1 MSNDANALKRKEQ
14 IKKILVYGGM
24 VMLCLVSFYFIFKPS
39 KEQVQAEQQK
49 VGFNAELPDPRGAG
63 IEADKIAAYELED
76 MRVKQEQKMRT
87 LEDFTAMT
95 TDDEEEEVVEIPE
108 ETKYTS
114 GVGSGSSYRS
124 GSSSRSNSF
133 STSTSAYNDINAT
146 LGSFYEQPR
155 EDPEKEALKAE
166 LEELKQSMAQQQNSQ
181 PTYAD
186 QVALLEKSYE
196 LAAKYMPGGTA
207 ATSEGAAEEVET
219 TTRSGKAKAQPVGHV
234 TTPVVSALAQP
245 VSDSVMIARMA
256 QSVGSGF
263 HTAVGEAPK
272 QTARNTI
279 KACVHGD
286 QTITSGQSVRLRL
299 LEDMRVGKYVLPR
312 NTLITGEGSIKGE
325 RLDIE
330 ILQVEHNGTI
340 IPVELTVHDNDGQAG
355 IFIPG
360 SMEASAAKE
369 MAANLG
375 QNLGTSISITNQSAG
390 DQLLSEVGRGAI
402 QGVSQ
407 YISKKMREEK
417 VHLKSGYTLMLYQNN
432 Q

>member
-108 ETKYTS
+108 EPRYT
-114 GVGSGSSYRS
+114 GGGSSYRS

-146 LGSFYEQPR
+146 LGSFYEEPR
-155 EDPEKEALKAE
+155 EDPEKEALKVE

-286 QTITSGQSVRLRL
+286 QTIISGQSVRLRL
-299 LEDMRVGKYVLPR
+299 LEAMRVGKYVLPR
-312 NTLITGEGSIKGE
+312 NTFITGEGSIKGE

>member
-95 TDDEEEEVVEIPE
+95 TDDDEEEVVEIPE
-108 ETKYTS
+108 EPRYT
-114 GVGSGSSYRS
+114 GGSSSSYRS

-146 LGSFYEQPR
+146 LGSFYEEPR

-196 LAAKYMPGGTA
+196 LAAKYMPGNA
-207 ATSEGAAEEVET
+207 ATSESAAEEVET

-256 QSVGSGF
+256 QSVGGGF
-263 HTAVGEAPK
+263 HTAVGEASK

-286 QTITSGQSVRLRL
+286 QTIISGQSVRLRL
-299 LEDMRVGKYVLPR
+299 LEAMRVGKYVLPR

>member
-108 ETKYTS
+108 EPRYT
-114 GVGSGSSYRS
+114 GGGSSYRG

-166 LEELKQSMAQQQNSQ
+166 LEELKQSMAQHQNSQ

-196 LAAKYMPGGTA
+196 LAAKYMPGNTA

-256 QSVGSGF
+256 QSVGGGF

-272 QTARNTI
+272 QAARNTI

-299 LEDMRVGKYVLPR
+299 LEAMRVGKYVLPR

>member
-95 TDDEEEEVVEIPE
+95 TDDEEEEVVKIPE
-108 ETKYTS
+108 EPRYT
-114 GVGSGSSYRS
+114 GGGSSYRS

-133 STSTSAYNDINAT
+133 STSASAYNDINAT

-196 LAAKYMPGGTA
+196 LAAKYMPGNA
-207 ATSEGAAEEVET
+207 ASTSEGVAEEVET

-256 QSVGSGF
+256 QSVGGGF

-299 LEDMRVGKYVLPR
+299 LEAMRVGKYVLPR

>member
-95 TDDEEEEVVEIPE
+95 TDDEEKEVVEIPE
-108 ETKYTS
+108 EPRYT
-114 GVGSGSSYRS
+114 GGGSSYRS

-166 LEELKQSMAQQQNSQ
+166 LEELKQSMVQQQNSQ

-196 LAAKYMPGGTA
+196 LAAKYMPGNTA
-207 ATSEGAAEEVET
+207 TTSEGAAEEVES

-245 VSDSVMIARMA
+245 MSDSVMIARLS
-256 QSVGSGF
+256 QSVGGGF
-263 HTAVGEAPK
+263 HTAVGEAPQ

-286 QTITSGQSVRLRL
+286 QTITSGQSVRFRL

-360 SMEASAAKE
+360 SMEVSAAKE

>member
-108 ETKYTS
+108 EPRYT
-114 GVGSGSSYRS
+114 GGGSSYRS

-133 STSTSAYNDINAT
+133 SSSTSAYNDINAT
-146 LGSFYEQPR
+146 LGSFYEEPR

-196 LAAKYMPGGTA
+196 LAAKYMPSNTA
-207 ATSEGAAEEVET
+207 ATSEGAAEEVES
-219 TTRSGKAKAQPVGHV
+219 TTRSGKAKAQPVGHI

-245 VSDSVMIARMA
+245 VSDSAMIARLS
-256 QSVGSGF
+256 QSAGGGF
-263 HTAVGEAPK
+263 HTAVGEAPAE
-272 QTARNTI
+272 TSRNTI

-299 LEDMRVGKYVLPR
+299 LEAMRVGKYVLPR

>member
-95 TDDEEEEVVEIPE
+95 TDDEEEGGVEIPE
-108 ETKYTS
+108 EPRYT
-114 GVGSGSSYRS
+114 GGGSSYRS

-146 LGSFYEQPR
+146 LGSFYEEPR
-155 EDPEKEALKAE
+155 EDPEKEALKVE

-234 TTPVVSALAQP
+234 TTPVVSAL
-245 VSDSVMIARMA
+245 
-256 QSVGSGF
+256 
-263 HTAVGEAPK
+263 
-272 QTARNTI
+272 
-279 KACVHGD
+279 
-286 QTITSGQSVRLRL
+286 
-299 LEDMRVGKYVLPR
+299 
-312 NTLITGEGSIKGE
+312 
-325 RLDIE
+325 
-330 ILQVEHNGTI
+330 
-340 IPVELTVHDNDGQAG
+340 
-355 IFIPG
+355 
-360 SMEASAAKE
+360 
-369 MAANLG
+369 NL
-375 QNLGTSISITNQSAG
+375 
-390 DQLLSEVGRGAI
+390 
-402 QGVSQ
+402 
-407 YISKKMREEK
+407 
-417 VHLKSGYTLMLYQNN
+417 
-432 Q
+432 

>member
-108 ETKYTS
+108 EPRYT
-114 GVGSGSSYRS
+114 GGGSSYRG

-146 LGSFYEQPR
+146 LGSFYEEPR

-196 LAAKYMPGGTA
+196 LAAKYMPGNTA
-207 ATSEGAAEEVET
+207 TTSEDAAEEVET

-245 VSDSVMIARMA
+245 VSDSVMIARLS
-256 QSVGSGF
+256 QSVGGGF
-263 HTAVGEAPK
+263 HTAVGEASK

-299 LEDMRVGKYVLPR
+299 MEDMRVGKHVLPR

-340 IPVELTVHDNDGQAG
+340 IPVELTVHDNNGQAG

-360 SMEASAAKE
+360 SMEASAVKE

-375 QNLGTSISITNQSAG
+375 QNLGTNISITNQSAG

>member
-95 TDDEEEEVVEIPE
+95 TDDEEKEVVEIPE
-108 ETKYTS
+108 EPRYT
-114 GVGSGSSYRS
+114 GGGSSYRS

-133 STSTSAYNDINAT
+133 SSSTSAYNDINAT
-146 LGSFYEQPR
+146 LGSFYEEPR

-196 LAAKYMPGGTA
+196 LAAKYMPSNTA
-207 ATSEGAAEEVET
+207 ATSEGAAEEVES

-245 VSDSVMIARMA
+245 VSDSAMIARLS
-256 QSVGSGF
+256 QSAGGGF
-263 HTAVGEAPK
+263 HTAVGEAPAE
-272 QTARNTI
+272 TSRNTI

-299 LEDMRVGKYVLPR
+299 LEAMRVGKYVLPR

>member
-1 MSNDANALKRKEQ
+1 MSNDANAQKRKEQ

-63 IEADKIAAYELED
+63 IEADKITAYELED

-87 LEDFTAMT
+87 LEDFSAMT
-95 TDDEEEEVVEIPE
+95 TDDDKEEVVEIPE
-108 ETKYTS
+108 EPRYA
-114 GVGSGSSYRS
+114 GGGSSYRG

-196 LAAKYMPGGTA
+196 LAAKYMPSNA
-207 ATSEGAAEEVET
+207 ATSEGSAEEVKS
-219 TTRSGKAKAQPVGHV
+219 TTRSGKSKAQPVGHV

-245 VSDSVMIARMA
+245 VSDSVTIARLS
-256 QSVGSGF
+256 QSVGGGF

-286 QTITSGQSVRLRL
+286 QTIISGHSVRLRL
-299 LEDMRVGKYVLPR
+299 LEAMRVGMYVLPR

>member
-14 IKKILVYGGM
+14 IKKWLVYSGM
-24 VMLCLVSFYFIFKPS
+24 VLLCLVSFYFIFKPS
-39 KEQVQAEQQK
+39 KEQVLAEQQMA
-49 VGFNAELPDPRGAG
+49 GFNAELPDPRGAG
-63 IEADKIAAYELED
+63 IEADKITAYELED
-76 MRVKQEQKMRT
+76 MRIKQEQKMRT
-87 LEDFTAMT
+87 LEDFSALTA
-95 TDDEEEEVVEIPE
+95 DDEKEEVVEIPE
-108 ETKYTS
+108 EPRYT
-114 GVGSGSSYRS
+114 GGSSSSAYRS
-124 GSSSRSNSF
+124 GSSRSNSF

-155 EDPEKEALKAE
+155 EDSEKEALKAE

-207 ATSEGAAEEVET
+207 TTSESKTEEVET
-219 TTRSGKAKAQPVGHV
+219 TTRSGKSKAVPVGQV
-234 TTPVVSALAQP
+234 SKPVVSALAQP
-245 VSDSVMIARMA
+245 VSDSMMIARMA
-256 QSVGSGF
+256 QSVGNGF
-263 HTAVGEAPK
+263 NTAVGAAPM
-272 QTARNTI
+272 QNTRNTI

-286 QTITSGQSVRLRL
+286 QTIISGQSVRLRL

-330 ILQVEHNGTI
+330 ILQVEYNGTI
-340 IPVELTVHDNDGQAG
+340 IPVELTVHDNDGQEG

-360 SMEASAAKE
+360 SMEVSAAKE

>member
-87 LEDFTAMT
+87 LADFTAMT
-95 TDDEEEEVVEIPE
+95 TDDEEKEVVEIPE
-108 ETKYTS
+108 EPRYT
-114 GVGSGSSYRS
+114 GGGGSSYRS

-196 LAAKYMPGGTA
+196 LAAKYMPSNA
-207 ATSEGAAEEVET
+207 ATSEGSAEEVKS
-219 TTRSGKAKAQPVGHV
+219 TTRSGKSKAQPVGHV

-245 VSDSVMIARMA
+245 VSDSVTIARLS
-256 QSVGSGF
+256 QSVGGGF

-299 LEDMRVGKYVLPR
+299 LEAMRVGKYVLPR

>member
-108 ETKYTS
+108 EPRYT
-114 GVGSGSSYRS
+114 GGGSSYQS

-133 STSTSAYNDINAT
+133 SSSTSAYNDINAT

-207 ATSEGAAEEVET
+207 TTSESAAEEVET

-245 VSDSVMIARMA
+245 MSDSVMIARMA
-256 QSVGSGF
+256 QSVGGGF

-299 LEDMRVGKYVLPR
+299 LEAMRVGSMYCHETPSSRVKAASKAK
-312 NTLITGEGSIKGE
+312 GS
-325 RLDIE
+325 
-330 ILQVEHNGTI
+330 
-340 IPVELTVHDNDGQAG
+340 
-355 IFIPG
+355 
-360 SMEASAAKE
+360 
-369 MAANLG
+369 
-375 QNLGTSISITNQSAG
+375 TSRFFRWSITERSFP
-390 DQLLSEVGRGAI
+390 
-402 QGVSQ
+402 
-407 YISKKMREEK
+407 
-417 VHLKSGYTLMLYQNN
+417 
-432 Q
+432 